1 MVEMCC
7 CLFTLSLNFFSLFRL
22 AGCGSF
28 SLALQCKKNMQWLMM
43 KDNRGENSVERC
55 ISGELSL
62 VVNCPLWCL
71 CLGDEMSLRD
81 RAVKMG
87 IKQGE

>member
-1 MVEMCC
+1 
-7 CLFTLSLNFFSLFRL
+7 
-22 AGCGSF
+22 
-28 SLALQCKKNMQWLMM
+28 MM

-71 CLGDEMSLRD
+71 CLGGEMSLRD

-87 IKQGE
+87 SKQGEQVQYVNEMTNKSWGTTETDKKKANVDDQTVSVNRSW